1 MNLLAEQSP
10 NQHQTSSDGSPREDH
25 ELRGLSSAGGRGP
38 SRPWP
43 LFLNRAEIAD
53 RTWMRYAML
62 EKRTR
67 QSRRECRTLGIVVQK
82 YGGSSVATAEHIKAV
97 AQRVKKVREKEG
109 RDLVVVVSAMGKTT
123 DRLLGLADEVA
134 RDPSPREI
142 DQLLSTGE
150 QQSVALLAMALH
162 DREVAAISLSGS
174 QAGMKT
180 TGSYGSGGISEIQPE
195 RMHNLLAEGQVVI
208 VSGFQG
214 TNALG
219 DVMTLG
225 RGGSDTT
232 AVALAAALGA
242 DRCEIYTDV
251 DGIYTADPRI
261 VPAAR
266 RINEISSSEMAEMAW
281 RGGEGMHPRAGELG
295 ALYGVEIHV
304 RSSFNESPGT
314 AIREVRGLERLE
326 TRETVAGIVHDLDVS
341 RVTLTGIRTG
351 PGTMSRI
358 FAPLA
363 EAGVSVDVI
372 VESAPKEGASDVAFT
387 VSRAGFAEAYRLAGE
402 IAESLGGRVEG
413 EENLGKVSVVGTGM
427 LNRPGYAAK
436 MFDALGGAG
445 IPIRMVSTSE
455 IQVTCVIPAER
466 VEEAVRRLHEDFEL
480 EERDV

>member
-1 MNLLAEQSP
+1 
-10 NQHQTSSDGSPREDH
+10 
-25 ELRGLSSAGGRGP
+25 
-38 SRPWP
+38 
-43 LFLNRAEIAD
+43 
-53 RTWMRYAML
+53 
-62 EKRTR
+62 
-67 QSRRECRTLGIVVQK
+67 LGIVVQK
-82 YGGSSVATAEHIKAV
+82 YGGSSVATADHIRAV
-97 AQRVKKVREKEG
+97 AERVKKACEEQG
-109 RDLVVVVSAMGKTT
+109 LDLVVVVSAMGKTT
-123 DRLLGLADEVA
+123 DRLLSLASEVT
-134 RDPSPREI
+134 RHPSPREI

-162 DREVAAISLSGS
+162 DRGIAATSLSGP
-174 QAGMKT
+174 QAGMKI
-180 TGSYGSGGISEIQPE
+180 TGRYGFGVISEINPE
-195 RMHNLLAEGQVVI
+195 RMRSLLAEGQVVI
-208 VSGFQG
+208 VAGFQG
-214 TNALG
+214 MNALG

-251 DGIYTADPRI
+251 EGIYTADPRI
-261 VPAAR
+261 VPEAR
-266 RINEISSSEMAEMAW
+266 RIREISPPEMAEMAW
-281 RGGEGMHPRAGELG
+281 RGAKVMHPRAVELG

-304 RSSFNESPGT
+304 RCSFNESPGT
-314 AIREVRGLERLE
+314 AIREVRNLERLE

-372 VESAPKEGASDVAFT
+372 VESAPKKGASDVAFT

-413 EENLGKVSVVGTGM
+413 EENLGKVSVIGTGM

-436 MFDALGGAG
+436 MFDALGRED

-455 IQVTCVIPAER
+455 IQVTCVIPAAQ
-466 VEEAVRRLHEDFEL
+466 VEEAVRRLHEEFEL

>member
-97 AQRVKKVREKEG
+97 AQRVKKAREKEG

-123 DRLLGLADEVA
+123 DRLLRLADEVA
-134 RDPSPREI
+134 RDPAPREI

-174 QAGMKT
+174 QAGVKT
-180 TGSYGSGGISEIQPE
+180 TGSHGSGGIS
-195 RMHNLLAEGQVVI
+195 
-208 VSGFQG
+208 
-214 TNALG
+214 
-219 DVMTLG
+219 
-225 RGGSDTT
+225 
-232 AVALAAALGA
+232 
-242 DRCEIYTDV
+242 
-251 DGIYTADPRI
+251 TADPRI
-261 VPAAR
+261 VPAGR
-266 RINEISSSEMAEMAW
+266 GINEISPAEMAEMAW
-281 RGGEGMHPRAGELG
+281 RGAKVMHPRAVELG
-295 ALYGVEIHV
+295 ALDGVEIHV
-304 RSSFNESPGT
+304 RSSFSENPGT
-314 AIREVRGLERLE
+314 IIKEDKALERLE
-326 TRETVAGIVHDLDVS
+326 TRETLAGIVHDLNVS

-351 PGTMSRI
+351 PGVMSRV
-358 FAPLA
+358 FTPLA
-363 EAGVSVDVI
+363 KAGVSVDVI

-387 VSRAGFAEAYRLAGE
+387 VSRADFAQARRLAGE
-402 IAESLGGRVEG
+402 VAEALGGQVEG
-413 EENLGKVSVVGTGM
+413 EEDLGKISVVGTGM
-427 LNRPGYAAK
+427 LNRPGYAAN
-436 MFDALGGAG
+436 MFDALGRAG

-466 VEEAVRRLHEDFEL
+466 VEEAVRLLHRGFDFEL

>member
-1 MNLLAEQSP
+1 M
-10 NQHQTSSDGSPREDH
+10 
-25 ELRGLSSAGGRGP
+25 
-38 SRPWP
+38 
-43 LFLNRAEIAD
+43 
-53 RTWMRYAML
+53 
-62 EKRTR
+62 
-67 QSRRECRTLGIVVQK
+67 GIVVQK
-82 YGGSSVATAEHIKAV
+82 YGGSSVATAEHIRAV
-97 AQRVKKVREKEG
+97 AERVKKAREEQG
-109 RDLVVVVSAMGKTT
+109 LDLVVVVSAMGKTT
-123 DRLLGLADEVA
+123 DRLLSLASEVT
-134 RDPSPREI
+134 RHPSPREI

-150 QQSVALLAMALH
+150 QQSVALLAIALH
-162 DREVAAISLSGS
+162 DRGIAATSLSGP
-174 QAGMKT
+174 QAGMKI
-180 TGSYGSGGISEIQPE
+180 TGRYGSGVISEINPE
-195 RMHNLLAEGQVVI
+195 RMRSLLAEGQVVI
-208 VSGFQG
+208 VAGFQG
-214 TNALG
+214 MNALG

-251 DGIYTADPRI
+251 EGIYTADPRI
-261 VPAAR
+261 VPEAR
-266 RINEISSSEMAEMAW
+266 RIREISPPEMAEMAW
-281 RGGEGMHPRAGELG
+281 RGAKVMHPRAVELG

-304 RSSFNESPGT
+304 RCSFNESPGT
-314 AIREVRGLERLE
+314 AIREVRNLERLE

-372 VESAPKEGASDVAFT
+372 VESAPKKGASDVAFT

-413 EENLGKVSVVGTGM
+413 EENLGKVSVIGTGM

-436 MFDALGGAG
+436 MFDALGRED

-455 IQVTCVIPAER
+455 IQVTCVIPAAQ
-466 VEEAVRRLHEDFEL
+466 VEEAVRHLHEEFEL

>member
-1 MNLLAEQSP
+1 ME
-10 NQHQTSSDGSPREDH
+10 
-25 ELRGLSSAGGRGP
+25 
-38 SRPWP
+38 
-43 LFLNRAEIAD
+43 
-53 RTWMRYAML
+53 
-62 EKRTR
+62 
-67 QSRRECRTLGIVVQK
+67 IVVQK

-97 AQRVKKVREKEG
+97 AERVKKNHESG
-109 RDLVVVVSAMGKTT
+109 LSLVVVVSAMGKTT
-123 DRLLGLADEVA
+123 DRLLALAREVA

-150 QQSVALLAMALH
+150 RQSVALLAMALH
-162 DREVAAISLSGS
+162 DRGVAATSLTGP

-180 TGSYGSGGISEIQPE
+180 EGRYGSGIISEIQPE
-195 RMHNLLAEGQVVI
+195 RMQQLLAEGQVVI
-208 VSGFQG
+208 VAGFQG
-214 TNALG
+214 MNALG

-261 VPAAR
+261 VPKAH
-266 RINEISSSEMAEMAW
+266 RISVISPSEMAEMAW
-281 RGGEGMHPRAGELG
+281 RGAKVMHPRAVELG
-295 ALYGVEIHV
+295 ALYDVEVHV
-304 RSSFNESPGT
+304 RSSFNENPGT
-314 AIREVRGLERLE
+314 IIKEDKALERLE
-326 TRETVAGIVHDLDVS
+326 TRETLAGIVHDLNVS
-341 RVTLTGIRTG
+341 RITLTGIRTG

-358 FAPLA
+358 FTPLA
-363 EAGVSVDVI
+363 DADISVDVI

-387 VSRAGFAEAYRLAGE
+387 VSRADFERARLLAGE
-402 IAESLGGRVEG
+402 AAKALSGQVEG
-413 EENLGKVSVVGTGM
+413 EKNLGKVSVVGTGM
-427 LNRPGYAAK
+427 LNRPGYAAR
-436 MFDALGGAG
+436 MFDALGGVG

>member
-1 MNLLAEQSP
+1 MSHNVDPPVCVYKRRLQYRGRRPDALGYAKRA
-10 NQHQTSSDGSPREDH
+10 DGSVE
-25 ELRGLSSAGGRGP
+25 
-38 SRPWP
+38 
-43 LFLNRAEIAD
+43 
-53 RTWMRYAML
+53 
-62 EKRTR
+62 
-67 QSRRECRTLGIVVQK
+67 TLGIVVQK
-82 YGGSSVATAEHIKAV
+82 YGGSSVATADHIKAV
-97 AQRVKKVREKEG
+97 AERVKKACEEEG
-109 RDLVVVVSAMGKTT
+109 LSLVVVVSAMGKTT
-123 DRLLGLADEVA
+123 DRLLALACEVS
-134 RDPSPREI
+134 RNPSPREI

-162 DREVAAISLSGS
+162 DRGVAATSLSGS

-180 TGSYGSGGISEIQPE
+180 TGRYGSGLISEIQPE
-195 RMHNLLAEGQVVI
+195 RMHNLLAEDEVVI
-208 VSGFQG
+208 VAGFQG
-214 TNALG
+214 MNTLG

-251 DGIYTADPRI
+251 EGIYTADPRI
-261 VPAAR
+261 VPEAH
-266 RINEISSSEMAEMAW
+266 RIREISSSELAEMAW
-281 RGGEGMHPRAGELG
+281 RGAKVMHPRAVELG

-304 RSSFNESPGT
+304 RCSFNESPGT
-314 AIREVRGLERLE
+314 IIREDRNLERLE
-326 TRETVAGIVHDLDVS
+326 TRETLAGIVHDLDVS

-387 VSRAGFAEAYRLAGE
+387 VSRAEFAEARRLAGE
-402 IAESLGGRVEG
+402 VAESLGGRVEG
-413 EENLGKVSVVGTGM
+413 EEDLGKVSVVGTGM
-427 LNRPGYAAK
+427 LNRPGYAARV
-436 MFDALGGAG
+436 FHALGSAG

-455 IQVTCVIPAER
+455 IQVTCVIPAEK
-466 VEEAVRRLHEDFEL
+466 VNEAVRRLHEDFEL